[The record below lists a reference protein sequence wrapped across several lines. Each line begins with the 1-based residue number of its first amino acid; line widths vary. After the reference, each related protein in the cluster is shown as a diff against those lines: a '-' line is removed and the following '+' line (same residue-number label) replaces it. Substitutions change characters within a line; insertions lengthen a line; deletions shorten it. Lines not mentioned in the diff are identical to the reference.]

1 MESFKNTRYFQLLHN
16 GEEVNSEE
24 LEVAFQDFTH
34 EIYQFCLNERDKN
47 LLYFTLQYARTFL
60 ITLQATRE
68 SNSLLPTKGA
78 IAFIEAA
85 LNWINTASYSLPAEE
100 ETAGQEATEQEEPV
114 ERKIVWTGKIIH
126 FVEWIYGPDSLKHFN
141 DGNVTIRELVEY
153 LGKALG
159 IEVKSPGGCYV
170 DMRDRLDES
179 RTTYIDSMREALS
192 ARMEKDD
199 EKKYRRNK

>member
-16 GEEVNSEE
+16 EEEVSSEE
-24 LEVAFQDFTH
+24 LEVAFQDFTQ
-34 EIYQFCLNERDKN
+34 EIYHFCLNERDKN
-47 LLYFTLQYARTFL
+47 LLFFTLQYARAFL

-85 LNWINTASYSLPAEE
+85 LAWINTA
-100 ETAGQEATEQEEPV
+100 TTPV
-114 ERKIVWTGKIIH
+114 VVKNKTPQRKIVWTDTIIH
-126 FVEWIYGPDSLKHFN
+126 FVEWIYGSDSLKSFN
-141 DGNVTIRELVEY
+141 DGNITMKELVEY
-153 LGKALG
+153 FGNMLG
-159 IEVKSPGGCYV
+159 IEVKDPSGCYV
-170 DMRDRLDES
+170 DMRDRVGES
-179 RTTYIDSMREALS
+179 RTTYIDDMREALL

>member
-16 GEEVNSEE
+16 EEEVSSEE

-34 EIYQFCLNERDKN
+34 EIYQFCLKERDRN

-68 SNSLLPTKGA
+68 NGSLLPTKGA

-85 LNWINTASYSLPAEE
+85 LNWIDTASYSLPAEQE
-100 ETAGQEATEQEEPV
+100 SVGQESVEQQEPT

-126 FVEWIYGPDSLKHFN
+126 FVEWIYGPDSLNNFN
-141 DGNVTIRELVEY
+141 DGNVTMKELIEY
-153 LGKALG
+153 IGNMLG
-159 IEVKSPGGCYV
+159 IEVKDPSGCYV
-170 DMRDRLDES
+170 DMRDRADES
-179 RTTYIDSMREALS
+179 RTTYIDSMREALL

-199 EKKYRRNK
+199 EKKYKRNK

>member
-16 GEEVNSEE
+16 EEEVSSEE
-24 LEVAFQDFTH
+24 LEAAFQDFTH

-85 LNWINTASYSLPAEE
+85 LAWINTAMTPLV
-100 ETAGQEATEQEEPV
+100 V
-114 ERKIVWTGKIIH
+114 EDKVPQQRIVWTGKIIH
-126 FVEWIYGPDSLKHFN
+126 FVEWIYGPDSLNNFN
-141 DGNVTIRELVEY
+141 DGNVTMIELIEY
-153 LGKALG
+153 IGNMLG
-159 IEVKSPGGCYV
+159 IEVKDPSGCYV
-170 DMRDRLDES
+170 DMRDRVGES
-179 RTTYIDSMREALS
+179 RTSYIDSMRKALL